1 MGFELEKAH
10 HDISLAKHIN
20 IGKLIRRESMGAMV
34 VSLFPRG
41 AKELRR
47 VSHRSVIVYNW
58 EYNLDIMR
66 YDDDRY
72 HI

>member
-20 IGKLIRRESMGAMV
+20 IGKLIRRESLGAMV

-41 AKELRR
+41 AVGSCEEFP
-47 VSHRSVIVYNW
+47 I
-58 EYNLDIMR
+58 ET
-66 YDDDRY
+66 
-72 HI
+72 